1 MISSIPHKTGHKMTC
16 LRVHRS
22 YMTNQSTPTAPS
34 TNDASTEAFDPRST
48 FAKAIASA
56 QAAVDKVTPEQ
67 LNLPTPCDGY
77 NVEGLLGHLCAVL
90 RRTAAVGRGE
100 PAMSVPQ
107 EITGIAADGWAAE
120 FTSATVEVT
129 SVWSD
134 ADLLSKLMILPWA
147 QMPGF
152 ALLGMYTGEV
162 SVHTWDL
169 AVATGQSPD
178 WDSSVLEAALTA
190 AKIGNP
196 IDGGG
201 RPSQF
206 DTFKLTMP
214 NRGEGMSAPFG
225 EVVPTPA
232 DAPLIDQLVAWT
244 GRNPATA

>member
-1 MISSIPHKTGHKMTC
+1 MTGFMTHGG
-16 LRVHRS
+16 L
-22 YMTNQSTPTAPS
+22 MTTQTTPAAPS
-34 TNDASTEAFDPRST
+34 LNDASTEASDPRST
-48 FAKAIASA
+48 FSKAIATA
-56 QAAVDKVTPEQ
+56 QATVDNVKPEQ
-67 LNLPTPCDGY
+67 LNLPTPCEGY
-77 NVEGLLGHLCAVL
+77 NVEGLLGHLSAVL

-107 EITGIAADGWAAE
+107 EITGIAADGWSAE
-120 FTSATVEVT
+120 FSSATAEVM

-169 AVATGQSPD
+169 AVATGQTPD
-178 WDSSVLEAALTA
+178 WDLSVLEAALVA

-196 IDGGG
+196 IDSGG

-206 DTFKLTMP
+206 DTFKLSMP
-214 NRGEGMSAPFG
+214 NHGEGMSAPFG
-225 EVVPTPA
+225 EVVPTSP

-244 GRNPATA
+244 GRTPPPSR

>member
-1 MISSIPHKTGHKMTC
+1 
-16 LRVHRS
+16 
-22 YMTNQSTPTAPS
+22 MTNQTTPSAPEL
-34 TNDASTEAFDPRST
+34 NDVPTEAPNPRHA
-48 FAKAIASA
+48 FAKAIATA
-56 QAAVDKVTPEQ
+56 QAIVANVSPEQ

-107 EITGIAADGWAAE
+107 EITGIAADGWATE
-120 FTSATVEVT
+120 FAAATVEVT
-129 SVWSD
+129 SVWGD

-169 AVATGQSPD
+169 AVATGQTPE
-178 WDSSVLEAALTA
+178 WDLSVLAAALHA

-244 GRNPATA
+244 GRKPA

>member
-1 MISSIPHKTGHKMTC
+1 
-16 LRVHRS
+16 
-22 YMTNQSTPTAPS
+22 
-34 TNDASTEAFDPRST
+34 
-48 FAKAIASA
+48 
-56 QAAVDKVTPEQ
+56 
-67 LNLPTPCDGY
+67 
-77 NVEGLLGHLCAVL
+77 VL

-107 EITGIAADGWAAE
+107 EITGIAADGWSSEFASAKAE
-120 FTSATVEVT
+120 VNTV
-129 SVWSD
+129 WGN

-169 AVATGQSPD
+169 AQATGQTPD
-178 WDSSVLEAALTA
+178 WDSETLSAALVA

-196 IDGGG
+196 VDSGG
-201 RPSQF
+201 RASQF
-206 DTFKLTMP
+206 DTFKLSMP

-225 EVVPTPA
+225 EVFPTPP

-244 GRNPATA
+244 GRNPVWS

>member
-1 MISSIPHKTGHKMTC
+1 MTGFM
-16 LRVHRS
+16 VHRCF
-22 YMTNQSTPTAPS
+22 MTTQTTPSAPS
-34 TNDASTEAFDPRST
+34 LNGASTEAFDPRDT
-48 FAKAIASA
+48 FAKSIATA
-56 QAAVDKVTPEQ
+56 QATVDSVKPGQ
-67 LNLPTPCDGY
+67 LKLPTPCEGY

-107 EITGIAADGWAAE
+107 EITGIAADGWATE
-120 FTSATVEVT
+120 FAAATVEVT
-129 SVWSD
+129 AVWSD

-169 AVATGQSPD
+169 AVATGQTPD
-178 WDSSVLEAALTA
+178 WDQPTLAAALHA

-214 NRGEGMSAPFG
+214 NRGEGMSAPFD

-244 GRNPATA
+244 GRNP